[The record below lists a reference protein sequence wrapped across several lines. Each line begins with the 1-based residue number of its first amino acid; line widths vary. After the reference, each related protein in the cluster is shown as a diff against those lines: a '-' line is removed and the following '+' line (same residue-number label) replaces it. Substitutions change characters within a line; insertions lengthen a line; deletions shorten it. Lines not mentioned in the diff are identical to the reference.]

1 MGMAV
6 NVLIMGMA
14 VGVGVA
20 IGVRAVLSVVI
31 RGVLARLKDVADD
44 LIDLLVQFDRGEHG
58 RSVTCGER
66 EGGKGAVV
74 STGMQKARSSA
85 VGHSPRILAA
95 SRAMTSRSAP
105 TASAR
110 SILLMTRRS
119 DCVTPGPPLRGT
131 LSPPATSIT

>member
-66 EGGKGAVV
+66 EREGK
-74 STGMQKARSSA
+74 
-85 VGHSPRILAA
+85 
-95 SRAMTSRSAP
+95 AP
-105 TASAR
+105 
-110 SILLMTRRS
+110 
-119 DCVTPGPPLRGT
+119 
-131 LSPPATSIT
+131 

>member
-31 RGVLARLKDVADD
+31 HGVLARLKDVADD
-44 LIDLLVQFDRGEHG
+44 LIDLLVRFDRGEHR

-66 EGGKGAVV
+66 EGGGA
-74 STGMQKARSSA
+74 
-85 VGHSPRILAA
+85 
-95 SRAMTSRSAP
+95 
-105 TASAR
+105 
-110 SILLMTRRS
+110 
-119 DCVTPGPPLRGT
+119 PL
-131 LSPPATSIT
+131 